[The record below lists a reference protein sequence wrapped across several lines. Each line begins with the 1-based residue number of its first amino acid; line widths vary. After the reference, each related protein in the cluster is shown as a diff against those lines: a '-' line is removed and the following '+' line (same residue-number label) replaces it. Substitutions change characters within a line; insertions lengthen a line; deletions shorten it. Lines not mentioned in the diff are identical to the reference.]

1 MAELNHFRSFEIA
14 QREDGSPLELLRD
27 DSRVVCLGFDTNRRC
42 FVEVC
47 ALAAGDGDD
56 FLERAAAVASQS
68 HPALASVVDYGSEE
82 GVFFYASD
90 IVDGEPLEHFVDRVK
105 RVPPEVAVG
114 WMKSLTQ
121 GVVALHEIG
130 LDPPLARARMV
141 QGAGGRVGV
150 KLADFGIARSSP
162 QPFAE
167 AILGLLQRLTNFQDA
182 DEAPV
187 YPREVDTLFDK
198 LAENLTPPE
207 VLQQLDDYGSV
218 ELEPLV
224 SEALRPRLLL
234 EREIYR
240 HVRPEHVLPGRYRII
255 ERTGDRDP
263 YEAIVEDE
271 DGQRLRILALP
282 PARLLS
288 ERMLDV
294 YSERDCVAATK
305 VKVYWQHEDFRLVG
319 EQFGG
324 GFSLAEWMRARPQR
338 STAEVVKVLEALDHS
353 LADLGAADLRIQ
365 RLHPEDCFFAFDG
378 AAPEQDSSPV
388 DDWAAVNL
396 HLRTHPT
403 MRGLSEVST
412 EEVPAGAEDVM
423 SAAKRGDLLPAEVV
437 IAWYFN
443 LRNRGL
449 HYQAAELV
457 ASLRDLA
464 SLQTDAPRRE
474 SSAKS
479 AQPESA
485 KADAERAD
493 QVKPE
498 PFSHPVEE
506 RDSVGERDDP
516 GEPERMAPVGLGAML
531 GGAVGL
537 GELTE
542 KEEDPPATETLE
554 EDEVISP
561 IAAALGVTT
570 EEDAAEGSIDASEEE
585 PEEIPEPEPEPLF
598 EPARERDQVH
608 EPAAAESGPPDD
620 VTDNPIAR
628 GMQEQENSSEPR
640 NLPEDVED
648 LLAEGEPPQQA
659 GCNVLLLLFILI
671 AAVAVAAA
679 FAHLTGKAFWLHD

>member
-68 HPALASVVDYGSEE
+68 HPALATVVDYGSEE

-162 QPFAE
+162 QPFTE

-182 DEAPV
+182 DETPV
-187 YPREVDTLFDK
+187 YPREVDTLFDD
-198 LAENLTPPE
+198 LTTDLTPPE
-207 VLQQLDDYGSV
+207 VLLLLEGYGSV
-218 ELEPLV
+218 ELDPV
-224 SEALRPRLLL
+224 VPEALRPRLLL

-240 HVRPEHVLPGRYRII
+240 HVRPEHVLPDRYRII

-282 PARLLS
+282 PARLLA

-294 YSERDCVAATK
+294 YSERDCAAATK
-305 VKVYWQHEDFRLVG
+305 VRVYWQHEDFRLVG

-324 GFSLAEWMRARPQR
+324 GFSLADWIRARPQR
-338 STAEVVKVLEALDHS
+338 STADVVKVLEALDHS
-353 LADLGAADLRIQ
+353 LAELGAADLRIQ
-365 RLHPEDCFFAFDG
+365 RLHPEDCFFAFDREVP
-378 AAPEQDSSPV
+378 AAESSPV
-388 DDWAAVNL
+388 DDWSAVNL

-403 MRGLSEVST
+403 MRGLSEVSA
-412 EEVPAGAEDVM
+412 EEVPAGSEDVM
-423 SAAKRGDLLPAEVV
+423 SAANRGDLLPAEVV
-437 IAWYFN
+437 TAWYFN

-464 SLQTDAPRRE
+464 SLQTDAPRTAPTAE
-474 SSAKS
+474 PDPALQNEAKMT
-479 AQPESA
+479 PL
-485 KADAERAD
+485 
-493 QVKPE
+493 PE
-498 PFSHPVEE
+498 PPKE
-506 RDSVGERDDP
+506 VGNDAS
-516 GEPERMAPVGLGAML
+516 EPERMAPVGLGAML

-537 GELTE
+537 GGDGD
-542 KEEDPPATETLE
+542 KEEDPPASEDTEE
-554 EDEVISP
+554 EEVISP
-561 IAAALGVTT
+561 IAAALGVSLA
-570 EEDAAEGSIDASEEE
+570 EETVHELEVER
-585 PEEIPEPEPEPLF
+585 EEIPEPQP
-598 EPARERDQVH
+598 PAEMDSFS
-608 EPAAAESGPPDD
+608 ESFAKTDPPADAA
-620 VTDNPIAR
+620 DNPIAR
-628 GMQEQENSSEPR
+628 GMQEQEKSSEPR

-648 LLAEGEPPQQA
+648 LLAEGEAPEKA
-659 GCNVLLLLFILI
+659 GCNVLLVLFILMV
-671 AAVAVAAA
+671 AVAVAAA
-679 FAHLTGKAFWLHD
+679 VAHLTGRAFWLQD